1 MSKMQ
6 KKVKRAF
13 FPYSDN
19 DFQPQ
24 ILKPRSL
31 FCLSVVLLLIKFLIF
46 SWLVY
51 FPTTAQFAIVT
62 SSNLINLTNQERISL
77 GLNTLKISDKLVRA
91 AEEKA
96 RDMLNKNYFAHT
108 SPEGTTP
115 WHWLEKN
122 GYNYIAAGENL
133 AKNFNDSK
141 FLHKAWMNSPSHKEN
156 IINNKYQEIGIAVIE
171 GMVDGKKIVIA
182 VQYFGRTLKSQPV
195 IVAEEQPKP
204 ESEPQTQLKPKLEQP
219 ILVSDTEIQKQEISP
234 IEIAEDTKESVPA
247 QIQET
252 ENNENFLGAV
262 SEKSESFTQKF
273 YFIIL
278 GLLIL
283 VLLLTIFINARVQYP
298 KTIFTATIF
307 IVLIAAIALF
317 NSKELLNQS
326 IEVLSAII

>member
-31 FCLSVVLLLIKFLIF
+31 FCLSVVLLLVKFLIF

-62 SSNLINLTNQERISL
+62 SSNLVNLTNQERISL
-77 GLNTLKISDKLVRA
+77 GLNALKISDKLVRA

-156 IINNKYQEIGIAVIE
+156 ITNNKYQEIGIAVVE
-171 GMVDGKKIVIA
+171 GIVDGKKIVIA
-182 VQYFGRTLKSQPV
+182 VQYFGRTLASQPV
-195 IVAEEQPKP
+195 MVAEEQPEPGPESQLQPKP
-204 ESEPQTQLKPKLEQP
+204 ETEQP
-219 ILVSDTEIQKQEISP
+219 ILISDTEIQKQEISLT
-234 IEIAEDTKESVPA
+234 EIGEDIKESVPA
-247 QIQET
+247 QIQEI

-283 VLLLTIFINARVQYP
+283 VLLLTIFINVRVQYP

-317 NSKELLNQS
+317 NSKELLNQG